1 MIRDLQRELDKAR
14 LNAGDLKNAIKEL
27 TENNRHLEKVVRDIL
42 DSGVD
47 QQSDELKNLR
57 EENFGLRNEI
67 EKLKDEQ

>member
-14 LNAGDLKNAIKEL
+14 LNTGDLKNAIKEL